1 MTEWDLVLVTCRCL
15 GWPCRRCRCCNGL
28 MCNGC
33 NRPPCQCCCPP
44 AAPAPRRS
52 QRIANRRGACWRC
65 CRVTAGAATCSVC
78 HWLNWHRATTLH
90 NPTAC
95 DTVHLGYTAQATTTF
110 ILFYFFFFFGGGTKW
125 RTVSTSYNILT
136 IWSALFGNSE
146 VNVSQAIAVISLLN
160 NSLRLLQ
167 FISTFRFRLL
177 NYLKILKSNEAKC
190 LNDILVSLFDE

>member
-1 MTEWDLVLVTCRCL
+1 MRDWGWVKDSFVARTDVAAVWMTEWDLVLVTCRCL

-65 CRVTAGAATCSVC
+65 CCVTAGAATCSVC

-110 ILFYFFFFFGGGTKW
+110 IYFFWGGG
-125 RTVSTSYNILT
+125 RS
-136 IWSALFGNSE
+136 GGP
-146 VNVSQAIAVISLLN
+146 
-160 NSLRLLQ
+160 
-167 FISTFRFRLL
+167 FRLHTTFWRFDRH
-177 NYLKILKSNEAKC
+177 YLEIPR
-190 LNDILVSLFDE
+190 